1 VEDLIKWCKRSE
13 VDQIADSMMTYIKNN
28 VDKLKSGLQKCID
41 SMVPTIGKLEV
52 IISKLE
58 NKLMPHKI
66 EVRLNT

>member
-1 VEDLIKWCKRSE
+1 
-13 VDQIADSMMTYIKNN
+13 MMTYIKNN